1 MTPSSILTGA
11 AKARYVFPQE
21 KFMFVAFTTSHSFV
35 RFVYAIFSQEGE
47 RLDAALKECK
57 AEVDMTDHCIGYC
70 VKRFMA
76 DIHATAGKRTVNTQS
91 PFKRVVLD
99 ADRELDIF

>member
-57 AEVDMTDHCIGYC
+57 AEVDMTTTVSVTASKDFLVKSRGADAGYQ
-70 VKRFMA
+70 
-76 DIHATAGKRTVNTQS
+76 D
-91 PFKRVVLD
+91 VLK
-99 ADRELDIF
+99 